1 MLETLIKLDYQLEY
15 KKQLKKNISLVRKE
29 INKEDFI
36 LKIQNHAIK
45 FERSFEEIKEKIMID
60 DMYAEIFA
68 KDPAKQNIYEKT
80 AAKYLS
86 SVDYIENFE
95 NLPNNA
101 KVFVYNGKIVSR
113 SYNNMKSIDF
123 IFNVGKYNFYA
134 QHKYIKALYGGAQD
148 NQYTDV
154 RIFLNNCNRINEG
167 DNYFIAICDG
177 PYFRDKISS
186 LNLEFGSS
194 RVIAMTI
201 DDVIPFINAIV
212 E

>member
-1 MLETLIKLDYQLEY
+1 
-15 KKQLKKNISLVRKE
+15 
-29 INKEDFI
+29 
-36 LKIQNHAIK
+36 
-45 FERSFEEIKEKIMID
+45 
-60 DMYAEIFA
+60 MYAEIFA